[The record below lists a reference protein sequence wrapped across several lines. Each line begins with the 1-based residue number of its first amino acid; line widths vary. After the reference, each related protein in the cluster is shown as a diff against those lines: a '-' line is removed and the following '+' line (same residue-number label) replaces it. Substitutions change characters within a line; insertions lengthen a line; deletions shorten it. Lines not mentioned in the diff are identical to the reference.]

1 MAGKK
6 ARRNAPPSP
15 ARTELEEECAAQLG
29 RLGDKLNFRQKLL
42 NLITKLFFSG
52 T

>member
-1 MAGKK
+1 MPGKK
-6 ARRNAPPSP
+6 ACENAQPSP
-15 ARTELEEECAAQLG
+15 ARTGFEEECAAQLR

-42 NLITKLFFSG
+42 NLITKFCSG

>member
-1 MAGKK
+1 MAGNK
-6 ARRNAPPSP
+6 ACKDAQASP
-15 ARTELEEECAAQLG
+15 ACTELEEESAAQLR

-42 NLITKLFFSG
+42 NLITKFFCSG